1 MPGNVMSLG
10 RKATIGAGWM
20 IAWRAFS
27 RLLGVVN
34 TIILAR
40 LLVPADFGLVAMAM
54 TFETSLLMMTAFP
67 VQDAL
72 LRRPEAGTDLHD
84 AAFTI
89 QITRAILT
97 ALIIAAAAPVAAHWF
112 AQPRLMALVLA
123 LAAMTAI
130 NGLSNIGVVE
140 FQRELRFDVQF
151 RLQALPAVLQVVATL
166 GTAWLTHSYWALIAG
181 LAVSRVG
188 RVIMTYSVHP
198 YRPRLSLHGW
208 RQLVGFSFWLWLTS
222 LAAMVWSQVDPF
234 VIGPVFGSA
243 GLGLYVLAVQ
253 VATLPTTE
261 LVEPISTVMF
271 AGFAY
276 AQRDGK
282 VAAANPLVVA
292 AALLLL
298 LAPMAL
304 VISAGAG
311 NLVAVLLGSKWLE
324 AAPLVVLAASLCLF
338 QPFIQVSRAAFIAR
352 GQVRGQFIIATIAAG
367 VRAGL
372 VVLAAMSGSLAAV
385 VVATV
390 AASAVN
396 MFLYTRSL
404 RPELRGRV
412 GTLLAGLAR
421 IALATGAA
429 ALALIALRLG
439 WQPVTLGRSWH
450 ALMAIVD
457 VGLITMVVTATY
469 LTALFGLWL
478 GFGRPDGPERTV
490 LGVLQEFAMGRWF
503 TGMVVRA
510 TVRLSP

>member
-1 MPGNVMSLG
+1 MTSPVLSLG
-10 RKATIGAGWM
+10 RKAAVGAGWM
-20 IAWRAFS
+20 IAWRAAS
-27 RLLGVVN
+27 RLLGVFN

-67 VQDAL
+67 VLDAL
-72 LRRPEAGTDLHD
+72 LRRPEADTHLHD

-89 QITRAILT
+89 QIGRAILT
-97 ALIIAAAAPVAAHWF
+97 ALIIAAAAPIAAHWF
-112 AQPRLMALVLA
+112 AQPRLTALVLA
-123 LAAMTAI
+123 LAVLTAI
-130 NGLSNIGVVE
+130 NGLSNIGIVE
-140 FQRELRFDVQF
+140 YQRELRFDVQF
-151 RLQALPAVLQVVATL
+151 RLQALPAVLQLVATL
-166 GTAWLTHSYWALIAG
+166 GTAWLTHSYWALIVG

-188 RVIMTYSVHP
+188 RVIMTYTVHP

-261 LVEPISTVMF
+261 LVEPISAVLF

-276 AQRDGK
+276 AQRDK
-282 VAAANPLVVA
+282 KSAANPLMVA
-292 AALLLL
+292 SALLLL

-311 NLVAVLLGSKWLE
+311 NVVAVLLGSKWLD

-352 GQVRGQFIIATIAAG
+352 GEVRGQFIIATVAAV
-367 VRAGL
+367 VRAAL
-372 VVLAAMSGSLAAV
+372 VILAALSDSLTMV

-390 AASAVN
+390 AASAIN
-396 MFLYTRSL
+396 MLIYTRSL
-404 RPELRGRV
+404 QPELRGRM
-412 GTLLAGLAR
+412 GGLLAGMAR
-421 IALATGAA
+421 IALATGASA
-429 ALALIALRLG
+429 LVVLALHLG
-439 WQPVTLGRSWH
+439 WQPMVVGHRLH
-450 ALMAIVD
+450 ALLAIVN
-457 VGLITMVVTATY
+457 VGLIAMAVAATY
-469 LTALFGLWL
+469 VTVLFGLWF
-478 GFGRPDGPERTV
+478 GFGRPNGPERTV
-490 LGVLQEFAMGRWF
+490 LGVLQEFAVGRRL
-503 TGMVVRA
+503 TGMMARA
-510 TVRLSP
+510 TVRLSS

>member
-1 MPGNVMSLG
+1 MTTPVMSLG
-10 RKATIGAGWM
+10 RKAVVGAGWM
-20 IAWRAFS
+20 IAWRAAS
-27 RLLGVVN
+27 RLLGVFN

-72 LRRPEAGTDLHD
+72 LRRPESGTDLHD

-97 ALIIAAAAPVAAHWF
+97 ALIIAAAAPIVAHWF
-112 AQPRLMALVLA
+112 GQPRLTALILA
-123 LAAMTAI
+123 LAVMTAI
-130 NGLSNIGVVE
+130 NGLSNIGIVE

-166 GTAWLTHSYWALIAG
+166 GIAWLTHSYWALIAG

-208 RQLVGFSFWLWLTS
+208 RQLMGFSFWLWLTS

-261 LVEPISTVMF
+261 LVEPISTVLF

-276 AQRDGK
+276 AQRDRK
-282 VAAANPLVVA
+282 SAANPVVVA
-292 AALLLL
+292 SALLLL

-304 VISAGAG
+304 VISAGAEDV
-311 NLVAVLLGSKWLE
+311 VAVLLGSKWLD
-324 AAPLVVLAASLCLF
+324 AAPLVVIAASLCLF
-338 QPFIQVSRAAFIAR
+338 QPFIQVSRQAFIAR
-352 GQVRGQFIIATIAAG
+352 GQVRGQFIIAIIAAG
-367 VRAGL
+367 VRAAL
-372 VVLAAMSGSLAAV
+372 VVLAALSRSLTVV

-396 MFLYTRSL
+396 MLLYVRSL

-412 GTLLAGLAR
+412 GGLLAGLAR
-421 IALATGAA
+421 IMLATGAA
-429 ALALIALRLG
+429 VLMLIALHLG
-439 WQPVTLGRSWH
+439 WQPIDLGRPRY
-450 ALMAIVD
+450 ALMAIVN
-457 VGLITMVVTATY
+457 VGLITMTVTATY
-469 LTALFGLWL
+469 VAALFGLWFAL
-478 GFGRPDGPERTV
+478 GRPDGPERAV
-490 LGVLQEFAMGRWF
+490 LGVLQEFAMGRWL
-503 TGMVVRA
+503 TGVVARA
-510 TVRLSP
+510 TVRLSS